1 MSFGEAIGVWVAAG
15 LTLMMFSFIYRDNVL
30 FKIGEHLYL
39 GLSVGYFINVQYW
52 STIYPEVISRIA
64 FDHNYVVIVPTL
76 MGIFLLL
83 RLVPSLS
90 WLSRWSFAFYIGGF
104 AGLAV
109 PFVLNGLLLVQL
121 GKTMAPFSTEP
132 GAAGVL
138 ANVNQSII
146 LVAVFSVLIFFFFSL
161 EHKKLIGSIS
171 KVGLFFLML
180 GFGAAF
186 GTTVMARV
194 SLLVGRFQFLI
205 DDWIKGQMLRH

>member
-1 MSFGEAIGVWVAAG
+1 MGETLGIWVAAG

-52 STIYPEVISRIA
+52 NTFYPEVVSRIV
-64 FDHNYVVIVPTL
+64 FDHNYWVIVPAL
-76 MGIFLLL
+76 MGVFLLL

-104 AGLAV
+104 AGQAV
-109 PFVLNGLLLVQL
+109 PFILNGLLLPQL
-121 GKTMAPFSTEP
+121 TSTLVPFVPATN
-132 GAAGVL
+132 AAANL
-138 ANVNQSII
+138 ANINQVII

-161 EHKKLIGSIS
+161 EHKKAVGAVS

-205 DDWIKGQMLRH
+205 EDWIMGRIMRQG

>member
-1 MSFGEAIGVWVAAG
+1 MGETLGIWIAAG

-52 STIYPEVISRIA
+52 NTFYPEVFSRIVY
-64 FDHNYVVIVPTL
+64 DHNYVVIVPAVL
-76 MGIFLLL
+76 GFFLLL

-109 PFVLNGLLLVQL
+109 PFVLNGLLLPQL
-121 GKTMAPFSTEP
+121 TSTLVPFQPATS
-132 GAAGVL
+132 AAANL
-138 ANVNQSII
+138 ANINQVII

-161 EHKKLIGSIS
+161 EHKKLVGSVS

-205 DDWIKGQMLRH
+205 EDWLMGRIFRAG